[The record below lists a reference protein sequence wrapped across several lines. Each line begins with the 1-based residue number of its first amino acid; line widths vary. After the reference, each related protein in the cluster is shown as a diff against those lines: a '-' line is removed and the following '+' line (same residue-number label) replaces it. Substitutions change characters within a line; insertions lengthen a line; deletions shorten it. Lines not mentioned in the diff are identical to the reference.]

1 MHKTVSL
8 LTFICLLLVTV
19 EAFSQSQDLPKFE
32 IGAEFTTLNRE
43 GFIERRTDVGLG
55 ARLTYNV
62 NKNFSVEGAGY
73 FFPQR
78 CFTCAHNGRV
88 TEGLAGIKF
97 GKRFERWGIFAKAR
111 PGVVSFSEGQFNITP
126 TGTGG
131 VFPFT
136 FEVKRLTNFAMD
148 LGGVIEFYPSKRIVT
163 RIDAGNTL
171 IHFTRRT
178 NNEFRFDP
186 TIGDVV
192 LVPITRP
199 AKTTHNFQFMT
210 SVGFR
215 F

>member
-43 GFIERRTDVGLG
+43 GFTERRTDVGLG
-55 ARLTYNV
+55 ARFTYNV
-62 NKNFSVEGAGY
+62 NKNLSVEGAGY
-73 FFPQR
+73 FFPHR
-78 CFTCAHNGRV
+78 CFTCVNNGRV
-88 TEGLAGIKF
+88 TQGVAGIKI

-126 TGTGG
+126 SGTGG
-131 VFPFT
+131 VFPFA

-171 IHFTRRT
+171 VHFTRRT
-178 NNEFRFDP
+178 NNDLRFDP

-199 AKTTHNFQFMT
+199 AKTTHNFQFIT